1 MYLIF
6 SKLSIVN
13 TIYMYMFET
22 KIFEFLKN
30 SAHNLSDLSK
40 QIFPDIYKIKKKNNS
55 SNGKK
60 VNHKIIK

>member
-40 QIFPDIYKIKKKNNS
+40 QIFPDIYKIKKK
-55 SNGKK
+55 
-60 VNHKIIK
+60 IIAAMERKSTTKL

>member
-1 MYLIF
+1 MIQMYLIF

-40 QIFPDIYKIKKKNNS
+40 QIFPDIYKIKKK
-55 SNGKK
+55 K
-60 VNHKIIK
+60 